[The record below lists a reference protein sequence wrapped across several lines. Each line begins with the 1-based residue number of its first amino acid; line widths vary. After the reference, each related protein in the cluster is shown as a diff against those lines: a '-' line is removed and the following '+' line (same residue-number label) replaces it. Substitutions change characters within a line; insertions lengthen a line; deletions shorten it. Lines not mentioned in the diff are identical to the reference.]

1 MVFLVSGFCFPS
13 HKFYH
18 RSSTNQTT
26 TTQMK
31 MNPSSET
38 VNLSILSEP
47 IHPIDERD
55 LISLHPHALDDVAI
69 ERHIARQELKQT
81 EHSST
86 SQIVW
91 NDWDIPIGRSRN
103 VREFVGNT
111 RYRELV
117 EKYRPSYLAV
127 RKRKEK
133 RDISVTIYNIIRS
146 NGGRF
151 LAPSGSRGES
161 WYEISKDKALAK
173 IGQALRIGV
182 RPPQQLPSSSWTYPV
197 EGRRPSHS
205 APPRPLFVNMPQKI
219 SEIYN
224 GNPSDVADSISNVS
238 FTSEDQLASS
248 PFTSSMEFEC
258 NATAGNNQEMHGVQR
273 QSSASFDPF
282 PF

>member
-1 MVFLVSGFCFPS
+1 
-13 HKFYH
+13 
-18 RSSTNQTT
+18 
-26 TTQMK
+26 
-31 MNPSSET
+31 MNPSSAT

-47 IHPIDERD
+47 IHPIDESD
-55 LISLHPHALDDVAI
+55 LISLDPRIIDDVAI
-69 ERHIARQELKQT
+69 ERHITHQEELKQSDHAT
-81 EHSST
+81 ST

-151 LAPSGSRGES
+151 LAPTGSRGES

-182 RPPQQLPSSSWTYPV
+182 RPPQQWPSSSWTYPV
-197 EGRRPSHS
+197 EGRRPSYS
-205 APPRPLFVNMPQKI
+205 TPPRPLFVNMPHSA

-224 GNPSDVADSISNVS
+224 SNPSDTADNISNLS
-238 FTSEDQLASS
+238 FTSEDQLAPS
-248 PFTSSMEFEC
+248 PYASAEFDC
-258 NATAGNNQEMHGVQR
+258 NMTGSNNQEIPR
-273 QSSASFDPF
+273 QTTTSASFELFQRQTSASFEPF
-282 PF
+282 SFSDL